1 MKNRLLAC
9 LLSAALI
16 TGVIFGECFAA
27 ETGMETALSDN
38 EGAYEEDSA
47 YAEYDSYSEDG
58 TVSCDAVHTAEE
70 TYSDNEDC
78 ETDEPFINEPPL
90 AEDEPFIEEVSEVS
104 LNEGEHDSTI
114 ISLDTVYRT
123 QSQIRSYM
131 EAHPAAEISAA
142 DAYASKPNT
151 KVPYYPGVL
160 TEDAIEAGI
169 RAINQIR
176 YAAGLEYDVTAKTDY
191 SVQCQAASLLNAVN
205 NTLSHYPTRP
215 SGMEDDLYNT
225 GYKGAGSSNIAYN
238 YGSLAASVLKAWMH
252 DGDAN
257 NIDRV
262 GHRRWILNPAMK
274 ETGFGQVGAYTS
286 MYSFDRNRELGS
298 IPIVAWPAQNM
309 PVEWIDSSLPWS
321 ISFGTVLQKDDIKV
335 TLTRKK
341 DGKVWSF
348 DSSLANGYFEVNND
362 YYGQPGC
369 VIFRP
374 DSISYKDGDMFNV
387 KVEGAIE
394 GKTLQYTVSIFKD
407 APVQPSSI
415 KLSDYKLTLPVG
427 EELTILAS
435 VLPAK
440 ASQQIIWDSSNPAA
454 ATVDQNGKVK
464 GVGEGVT
471 RIRVSSKDNEEV
483 YADCIVTVTKAKL
496 KAPSFSP
503 KSGSRVYIGDR
514 ISIYSSETS
523 ANAGLMYRIGSGNYQ
538 KYSSPILVSSAYEGM
553 TLEFKAYVKSGDTS
567 AFEDSDITE
576 AVFYV
581 SKADV
586 QGDIDDEDWK
596 NLGYD
601 PANIPDGLWVGGLKS
616 SYTYTGDPITAEEL
630 RVYYK
635 NYRLTSKEYTAKYK
649 NNINAGKA
657 WVQVTLKSG
666 YVYKDSYEKTRSF
679 DFQILQADISGSS
692 FDAPDVYMAEKKD
705 KEGHPV
711 EQTVYPVLYY
721 SGVALKGTGSK
732 TDFVT
737 EIYSSEAYAKYQL
750 NKLKRVSRDGIYY
763 ARLDGQDNFCG
774 TRIIKVIVQ
783 DFELKDIVKVKPLY
797 QTTKTYTGDPV
808 YPDATLSYKGE
819 ILTPDDY
826 VLSYGPNTDVGTGYI
841 NVAGKGSYTGK
852 KNLTFKIVPYNI
864 SDNEKLM
871 TVSLGSDS
879 KASLTYLKN
888 EAVFDKDEISVVSDE
903 LGRTLVN
910 GRDYTVKYHN
920 NNSCGNKTPY
930 VVITGKGNYTGSI
943 TRGISILQAD
953 IGRADMIAGNVL
965 YQAKPGIYKTVPALY
980 DTNGK
985 ALVAGVDYEKV
996 LSYTYRDYTN
1006 VKQKAG
1012 KGYVSYGRA
1021 AGQSVD
1027 PKDLIPTGTVLQV
1040 TATGKGFYTGTVSTE
1055 YRVAAHSMKGIVMY
1069 CDKFYYTGKE
1079 IKPDLVGLYETKEG
1093 IRAYYKAADGSCFDA
1108 CTNLQVISYS
1118 SNIKTGTGKAVVV
1131 GAGDYAG
1138 KKTVSFKIL
1147 STRV

>member
-1 MKNRLLAC
+1 MKKRLLVC
-9 LLSAALI
+9 LLSTTLL
-16 TGVIFGECFAA
+16 TGMIFGECFAA
-27 ETGMETALSDN
+27 ETGMESAES
-38 EGAYEEDSA
+38 EEAAEVFEEAEMSA
-47 YAEYDSYSEDG
+47 EHADDTGDETGSTDAVYAEGDTYSE
-58 TVSCDAVHTAEE
+58 
-70 TYSDNEDC
+70 
-78 ETDEPFINEPPL
+78 EPFVNEPPL
-90 AEDEPFIEEVSEVS
+90 AVDVPFTADEVSDRS
-104 LNEGEHDSTI
+104 LNEGEHDDTI
-114 ISLDTVYRT
+114 ISLDVAYRT
-123 QSQIRSYM
+123 QSQIRSYI
-131 EAHPAAEISAA
+131 EAHPAETISVP
-142 DAYASKPNT
+142 DAYASTPST
-151 KVPYYPGVL
+151 KVPYDPGTL
-160 TEDAIEAGI
+160 SENAIEAGI

-176 YAAGLEYDVTAKTDY
+176 YTAGLEYDVTAKTDY

-205 NTLSHYPTRP
+205 NTLSHFPTKP
-215 SGMEDDLYNT
+215 QDMDDDLYNT

-252 DGDAN
+252 DGDTN
-257 NIDRV
+257 NVNRV
-262 GHRRWILNPAMK
+262 GHRRWILNPTMK

-286 MYSFDRNRELGS
+286 MYSFDRKREIGS

-321 ISFGTVLQKDDIKV
+321 VSFGTTLNKDDIKV

-348 DSSLANGYFEVNND
+348 SSSNANGYFEVNND

-374 DSISYKDGDMFNV
+374 DSISYKDGDIFTV

-407 APVQPSSI
+407 APIEPSSI

-427 EELTILAS
+427 EEVTILAS

-440 ASQQIIWDSSNPAA
+440 ASQQMIFDSSNPAA
-454 ATVDQNGKVK
+454 ATVDQAGKIK

-471 RIRVSSKDNEEV
+471 RIRVSSKENEEV
-483 YADCIVTVTKAKL
+483 YADCIVTVVKAKL
-496 KAPSFSP
+496 KAPTFSP
-503 KSGSRVYIGDR
+503 KSGTRVFVGDR
-514 ISIYSSETS
+514 ISIYSSDAS
-523 ANAGLMYRIGSGNYQ
+523 ATATLMYRIGNGNYQ
-538 KYSSPILVSSAYEGM
+538 KYSSSILVSSAYEGM
-553 TLEFKAYVKSGDTS
+553 TLTFKAYVKSGDTS

-576 AVFYV
+576 AVLSV

-616 SYTYTGDPITAEEL
+616 TYVYTGDPITAEEL

-649 NNINAGKA
+649 NNIDAGKA

-666 YVYKDSYEKTRSF
+666 FVYKDSYEKTRSF

-721 SGVALKGTGSK
+721 SGVALKGKGSK

-797 QTTKTYTGDPV
+797 DTTKTYTGDPI
-808 YPDATLSYKGE
+808 YPDATLTYKDEG

-826 VLSYGPNTDVGTGYI
+826 VLTYGPNTDVGTGYI

-864 SDNEKLM
+864 SENEKLM

-903 LGRTLVN
+903 LGRTLKN
-910 GRDYTVKYHN
+910 GRDYTVKYYN
-920 NNSCGNKTPY
+920 NNSYGNKTPY

-943 TRGISILQAD
+943 TRMISILQAD
-953 IGRADMIAGNVL
+953 IERADMIAGNVE
-965 YQAKPGIYKTVPALY
+965 YKAKPGIYKTVPALY

-985 ALVAGVDYEKV
+985 ALQSGVDYEKV

-1012 KGYVSYGRA
+1012 KGYVTHGRM

-1027 PKDLIPTGTVLQV
+1027 PRDLIPAGTVLLV
-1040 TATGKGFYTGTVSTE
+1040 TATGKGFYTGTVSAE
-1055 YRVAAHSMKGIVMY
+1055 YRVAAHSMKGIVFS

-1079 IKPDLVGLYETKEG
+1079 IKPDLVGLYDTKEG
-1093 IRAYYKAADGSCFDA
+1093 IRAYYKASDGSCFDA
-1108 CTNLQVISYS
+1108 STNLQVISYS
-1118 SNIKTGTGKAVVV
+1118 SNVKTGTGKAVIV

-1138 KKTVSFKIL
+1138 KRTVSFKIL
-1147 STRV
+1147 PERV